1 MSWKD
6 CGLRLRALLFRRRMD
21 EELQEELQFH
31 IAMQARKNQRY
42 EPDTAEAQRL
52 ARLQFGS
59 VVRAT
64 EECREQRGVS
74 SIEILAKDLR
84 FALRML
90 CKSPGFTAIA
100 LLTLALG
107 IGANTIMFSIV
118 NAILLRPLPYS
129 NPDRLV
135 ALYNYTASDGNASFS
150 YLDFLEW
157 QRENR
162 SFAFL
167 AAYRPSDF
175 TLAGTAQTEHLQGAL
190 ISAEFF
196 DTLGVKPLIG
206 RNFKADEDRLGGAPA
221 VLLSEGFW
229 RRRYGAQPTILGQT
243 IALTGTAYTVVG
255 IIAANFYFS
264 GQEFVASDVYTPI
277 GQSTDWSLRNRKI
290 TYEHGI
296 GRLKPG
302 VTLEQARADM
312 DAIAGSLAQQYP
324 DTNKDTS
331 TALVPL
337 KQDMTGETA
346 TALYVLLGG
355 VGFVLLIACV
365 NIANL
370 LLARSTSRMREFA
383 VRSAL
388 GASKGRCIR
397 QLLSESVLLSVM
409 GGLLGLLVA
418 MWGSVGALSVLPQKL
433 PRANEIGVDAHVLLF
448 TLGISLLAGILFGLA
463 PALKISQTNLQETF
477 KDGGRGS
484 IGGRSRLQ
492 RVFIVAELALALV
505 LLAGTGLM
513 LSTLSELSAV
523 NPGFNPHNV
532 LTFGLTFPPAFSAE
546 PPPALRQHLQQ
557 TTANLESV
565 PGVEAAS
572 MVDAPLPMQGEDS
585 LSFWL
590 EGEPKPPSENG
601 MHWAFDLGVQP
612 NYLKV
617 LQIPLKQGRF
627 ISEEDTVHSPAVVVI
642 DEVLARKYFPN
653 ENPIGKRLNISP
665 MGVQWEI
672 VGVVGHV
679 KQVGLAESAGDNKPH
694 LYYATMQVPDK
705 FAFPVPESGE
715 RFVVRTKG
723 VPLAT
728 PRTIRAMFEKAN
740 SQQTIYGVQT
750 LESIVFDSVASQR
763 FTMIL
768 LGAFAVLAV
777 LLASIGIYGVISYVV
792 GQRTHEIGL
801 RIALGANR
809 SDVLRLVLGESA
821 AMAIVGVTLGIGA
834 AFGLTRL
841 LAKMLYGVSAHDP
854 FTFGGVAILLTAVAL
869 AASYTPARR
878 AMRVDPVDALRHE

>member
-1 MSWKD
+1 MWWKD

-42 EPDTAEAQRL
+42 GPDTAEAKRL

-84 FALRML
+84 FALRLL

-100 LLTLALG
+100 LLTVALG
-107 IGANTIMFSIV
+107 IGANTTMFSIV
-118 NAILLRPLPYS
+118 NTILLRPLPYS

-175 TLAGTAQTEHLQGAL
+175 TLAGTAQTEHLQGTL

-243 IALTGTAYTVVG
+243 ITLTGTAYTVVG

-264 GQEFVASDVYTPI
+264 GQGFVASDVYTPI
-277 GQSTDWSLRNRKI
+277 GQSTDWSLRDRKI
-290 TYEHGI
+290 AYEHGI
-296 GRLKPG
+296 GRLKPA
-302 VTLEQARADM
+302 VTLEQARAEM
-312 DAIAGSLAQQYP
+312 NAIACSLAEQYP
-324 DTNKDTS
+324 DTDKDTGI
-331 TALVPL
+331 ALVPL

-433 PRANEIGVDAHVLLF
+433 PRANEIGLDAHVLLF
-448 TLGISLLAGILFGLA
+448 TLGTSLLAGILFGLA

-484 IGGRSRLQ
+484 IGGRSRVQ
-492 RVFIVAELALALV
+492 RVFIGAELAQGRV
-505 LLAGTGLM
+505 LLAGAGLM
-513 LSTLSELSAV
+513 LRTLSELSAV
-523 NPGFNPHNV
+523 NPGFNAHNV

-557 TTANLESV
+557 ITANLESV

-585 LSFWL
+585 VSFWL
-590 EGEPKPPSENG
+590 EGEPKPPSEND

-679 KQVGLAESAGDNKPH
+679 KQVGLAEGAGDNRPQ

-715 RFVVRTKG
+715 HFVVRTKG
-723 VPLAT
+723 DPLAT
-728 PRTIRAMFEKAN
+728 LRTIRAMFEKAN

-854 FTFGGVAILLTAVAL
+854 FTFAGVAILLTAVAL

-878 AMRVDPVDALRHE
+878 AMRVDPVVALRHE